1 MVTTVLFTG
10 LLLPITESYSLKN
23 LTLTR
28 NYTVSYHTIIFP
40 EPLYQTLQ
48 FKQQKMNCFEKLLKL
63 TSFQKPQDFAIRFKS
78 FLKFV
83 NPCRLFIAVLCIP

>member
-1 MVTTVLFTG
+1 
-10 LLLPITESYSLKN
+10 
-23 LTLTR
+23 
-28 NYTVSYHTIIFP
+28 
-40 EPLYQTLQ
+40 
-48 FKQQKMNCFEKLLKL
+48 MNCFEKLLEL